1 VAREEREP
9 AIIRAYTRFLAMT
22 LRHRGLTLLAGL
34 VLFIV
39 SIWSTSLLP
48 TGFIPPEDQSRA
60 VLAIEL
66 PPGSRLEDTRAKTN
80 EIAASFLKIPEVT
93 SVFVIGGTTPTG
105 DEDEVRRA
113 DITVNL
119 KLKSERSRSQKQIE
133 EELSARLA
141 EIPDVRGYYVNGRGD
156 RELSVTVLSNDPAA
170 LATGIAPLEGAMR
183 RLPGFTN
190 VSASTG
196 LDGPQI
202 LVTPRIDEAARYGI
216 STQAISEAV
225 RIATLGDIAANLAKF
240 RDGQRLIPIRV
251 ETDLALR
258 EDVHAIEALPVT
270 GATGLA
276 VPLAA
281 VADVSM
287 GKGPSS
293 IQRYDRQRQ
302 VVLGADLA
310 GGLALGAALAEVNAL
325 PEAKNLPA
333 GVHIEN
339 GGDAEIMDE
348 VFSGFA
354 MAMGTGLLMVLALLV
369 LLFRSAFQPL
379 TVLLSLPL
387 CLGGVILALLLTG
400 QPISLPVAIGILML
414 MGIVTKNAIMLVDFA
429 KERQAQGMSR
439 RDAIIDAGR
448 KRARPIVMTTIAMVA
463 GMIPSALSLG
473 DGGEFRAP
481 MATGVIGGLIV
492 STILSLVFVPSLY
505 TVMDGLSRRVGNL
518 FGHVL
523 NPGANQAKRPSR
535 GIPHMTLPAE

>member
-1 VAREEREP
+1 
-9 AIIRAYTRFLAMT
+9 M
-22 LRHRGLTLLAGL
+22 
-34 VLFIV
+34 
-39 SIWSTSLLP
+39 
-48 TGFIPPEDQSRA
+48 
-60 VLAIEL
+60 
-66 PPGSRLEDTRAKTN
+66 
-80 EIAASFLKIPEVT
+80 
-93 SVFVIGGTTPTG
+93 
-105 DEDEVRRA
+105 
-113 DITVNL
+113 
-119 KLKSERSRSQKQIE
+119 
-133 EELSARLA
+133 
-141 EIPDVRGYYVNGRGD
+141 
-156 RELSVTVLSNDPAA
+156 
-170 LATGIAPLEGAMR
+170 
-183 RLPGFTN
+183 
-190 VSASTG
+190 
-196 LDGPQI
+196 
-202 LVTPRIDEAARYGI
+202 
-216 STQAISEAV
+216 
-225 RIATLGDIAANLAKF
+225 
-240 RDGQRLIPIRV
+240 GQ
-251 ETDLALR
+251 
-258 EDVHAIEALPVT
+258 
-270 GATGLA
+270 
-276 VPLAA
+276 
-281 VADVSM
+281 
-287 GKGPSS
+287 GPSS

-354 MAMGTGLLMVLALLV
+354 MAMGAGLLMVLGLLV

-387 CLGGVILALLLTG
+387 CLGGVIAALLLTG

-429 KERQAQGMSR
+429 RERQAQGMSR

-505 TVMDGLSRRVGNL
+505 TVMDGLSRRTADL
-518 FGHVL
+518 FGRLL
-523 NPGANQAKRPSR
+523 NPGAARPKPASAGRQATYAVQPKGMSNLSESGSVSR
-535 GIPHMTLPAE
+535 

>member
-1 VAREEREP
+1 
-9 AIIRAYTRFLAMT
+9 
-22 LRHRGLTLLAGL
+22 
-34 VLFIV
+34 
-39 SIWSTSLLP
+39 
-48 TGFIPPEDQSRA
+48 

-66 PPGSRLEDTRAKTN
+66 PPGSRLEDTRAKTD

-105 DEDEVRRA
+105 DNEEVRRA
-113 DITVNL
+113 DMTVNL
-119 KLKSERSRSQKQIE
+119 KLKSQRSRTQKQIE
-133 EELSARLA
+133 GELSARLA
-141 EIPDVRGYYVNGRGD
+141 EIPDVRGYYVNGRGE
-156 RELSVTVLSNDPAA
+156 RELSITVLSDDPVA
-170 LATGIAPLEGAMR
+170 LERGISHMEAAMR

-190 VSASTG
+190 VAASTG

-216 STQAISEAV
+216 STEAISDAV
-225 RIATLGDIAANLAKF
+225 RIATIGDIDANLAKF
-240 RDGQRLIPIRV
+240 RDGQRLVPIRV
-251 ETDLALR
+251 ETDRALR
-258 EDVHAIEALPVT
+258 HDVHAIEALPVL
-270 GATGLA
+270 GATGIA
-276 VPLAA
+276 VPLSA
-281 VADVSM
+281 VADVTM
-287 GKGPSS
+287 GQGPSS

-302 VVLGADLA
+302 VVLGADLS

-333 GVHIEN
+333 GVHIQN

-354 MAMGTGLLMVLALLV
+354 MAMGAGLLMVLGLLV

-387 CLGGVILALLLTG
+387 CLGGVIAALLLTG

-505 TVMDGLSRRVGNL
+505 TVMDDLSRWTGRL
-518 FGHVL
+518 FGRLL
-523 NPGANQAKRPSR
+523 NPGATRPKLGPTGR
-535 GIPHMTLPAE
+535 PLPAE